1 MFFFVIWLDFKN
13 YFVIQCV
20 HLNIFYNMFVLQLT
34 TQMALVLSPS
44 KVIVANFSKKKKA
57 TPLIVVLITN
67 IQPKLLG
74 A

>member
-1 MFFFVIWLDFKN
+1 
-13 YFVIQCV
+13 
-20 HLNIFYNMFVLQLT
+20 MFVLQLT